1 MKNSIIKYKTGLATF
16 LMVVALSFTSCE
28 DYLDK
33 SPESTITEKDVYGN
47 FVSFQGFVEEMHN
60 CLCDYSKC
68 LGGNYYYNF
77 LCADEA
83 LSNKPLLW
91 DDGNYW
97 DQSKFLTGSRDTGN
111 GTMSKRVWPL
121 AWYAIRKAN
130 LGLSKL
136 ELLTDATQEQKD
148 IIKGELLFF
157 RGYFHFEL
165 MKFYGG
171 LPYID
176 QVLSSSEELKI
187 PRLNYKETALK
198 AAADLE
204 AAAALLPLKWDDT
217 ETGKAT
223 LGNNQSRIT
232 KMHALSILGKD
243 LLYAASPMMNESSTG
258 TNAYDA
264 DLCKRAAD
272 VFAQVIN
279 TCKEKGTYQLQSW
292 AAWTD
297 NFWVWSSGNK
307 NRPGGTEVIMNQS
320 VYDVGYPR
328 WTTCRT
334 SSPVQFG
341 AGNNS
346 VEVPTNN
353 YIKNYGMANGLP
365 IDDPN
370 SGYNP
375 NDPWTG
381 REPRFYTDIV
391 YDGVE
396 MVTST
401 AAAALPDKYALLY
414 NGGRHQGGTQ
424 GSVTGYYY
432 RKWTPKGCNSW
443 DNKWGNFQAYTP
455 IVRLADVYLM
465 YAEAV
470 LQGYG
475 TPVSKASGCI
485 TAEEAINVIRN
496 RAQLPNISSTYTAT
510 KEKFMAEIIRERAVE
525 LAFEG
530 HRWFDLRRWNIAGEQ
545 KYKEKTMI
553 SFDRGANGKPINLKE
568 SVVVTRVYEA
578 RHKWLPLPINDTK
591 LYVDFPQNPGW

>member
-1 MKNSIIKYKTGLATF
+1 M
-16 LMVVALSFTSCE
+16 
-28 DYLDK
+28 
-33 SPESTITEKDVYGN
+33 
-47 FVSFQGFVEEMHN
+47 
-60 CLCDYSKC
+60 
-68 LGGNYYYNF
+68 
-77 LCADEA
+77 
-83 LSNKPLLW
+83 
-91 DDGNYW
+91 
-97 DQSKFLTGSRDTGN
+97 
-111 GTMSKRVWPL
+111 
-121 AWYAIRKAN
+121 
-130 LGLSKL
+130 
-136 ELLTDATQEQKD
+136 
-148 IIKGELLFF
+148 LFF

-176 QVLSSSEELKI
+176 QVLSSSEELRI
-187 PRLNYKETALK
+187 PRLSYRETALK
-198 AAADLE
+198 VAADLE
-204 AAAALLPLKWDDT
+204 AAATLLPLKWDDT

-223 LGNNQSRIT
+223 LGNNQSRVT
-232 KMHALSILGKD
+232 RMHALSILGKN
-243 LLYAASPMMNESSTG
+243 LLYAGSPMMNESSTG

-272 VFAQVIN
+272 AFAQVIN
-279 TCKEKGTYQLQSW
+279 TCKEKGTYQLQTW

-334 SSPVQFG
+334 TSPVQFG

-401 AAAALPDKYALLY
+401 AAAALNDKYAKLY

-424 GSVTGYYY
+424 GSVTGFYY
-432 RKWTPKGCNSW
+432 RKWTPKGCNPW

-475 TPVSKASGCI
+475 SSSAKVNGCI
-485 TAEEAINVIRN
+485 TAEEAINVIRT
-496 RAQLPNISSTYTAT
+496 RAQLPNISSSYTAT
-510 KEKFMAEIIRERAVE
+510 KEKFMGEIIRERAVE

-553 SFDRGANGKPINLKE
+553 SFDRGSDGKPINLKE
-568 SVVVTRVYEA
+568 SVVVTRVFEA

-591 LYVDFPQNPGW
+591 QYEEFPQNPGW